1 MLKLQ
6 EYKKHSWISVD
17 DPTQEELE
25 QIAERFNLDISLLQD
40 AVDKYELPR
49 LEVEDGVL
57 YIFTRFAY
65 NQNDTILTSPMMIAV
80 HNNFIITVS
89 PIKFPRLE
97 RLLNGKISFNTV
109 QKPSLLINLLTQIVT
124 TYKNHVNFISKRIL
138 STSLQNENIHN
149 RDIIQFINY
158 ENILYDLNSSL
169 VRLDNIFKYIFTGKV
184 IKLTEDEMD
193 TIEDLS
199 LESGQLAQ
207 ITKDTIRNI
216 VNIREAYSTILTNNL
231 NRVIKLFTS
240 LTIILTL
247 PTIVGTFYGMNVALP
262 FAQNPY
268 AFFGILGITILLSLI
283 ALIIFIRNDW
293 L

>member
-1 MLKLQ
+1 
-6 EYKKHSWISVD
+6 
-17 DPTQEELE
+17 
-25 QIAERFNLDISLLQD
+25 
-40 AVDKYELPR
+40 
-49 LEVEDGVL
+49 
-57 YIFTRFAY
+57 
-65 NQNDTILTSPMMIAV
+65 
-80 HNNFIITVS
+80 
-89 PIKFPRLE
+89 
-97 RLLNGKISFNTV
+97 
-109 QKPSLLINLLTQIVT
+109 
-124 TYKNHVNFISKRIL
+124 
-138 STSLQNENIHN
+138 
-149 RDIIQFINY
+149 
-158 ENILYDLNSSL
+158 
-169 VRLDNIFKYIFTGKV
+169 
-184 IKLTEDEMD
+184 MD

-207 ITKDTIRNI
+207 ITKDTIRNM

-268 AFFGILGITILLSLI
+268 AFFGILGITIMLSLI